1 MSSNDFLEF
10 DDDAQ
15 GQDGSSGRSPF
26 VLLAGILILVL
37 IVASIGTVFLLSQ
50 RNQGSGEQ
58 AAAIEAT
65 NAVIAVTNTAV
76 AQTVAAMATEQ
87 AQPPTETPTPSPAV
101 TTFNTETPTVPVT
114 NTPVVVAEI
123 TVGSGTAI
131 TPVITVTIEGGTVVT
146 SVVTVETGDGTIT
159 PTVIVG
165 DGVTP
170 IATFTTG
177 TDGTL
182 PQTGLDT
189 WAAAL
194 LALFFIGLFV
204 AARRLRSG

>member
-15 GQDGSSGRSPF
+15 GQDSSSGRSPF

-37 IVASIGTVFLLSQ
+37 ILASVGTVYLLSQ

-76 AQTVAAMATEQ
+76 AETVAAMATEQ

-101 TTFNTETPTVPVT
+101 TAVSTETPTVDVT
-114 NTPVVVAEI
+114 DTPVVIAGV
-123 TVGSGTAI
+123 TVDSGTPI
-131 TPVITVTIEGGTVVT
+131 TSVITVTVEGGTVIT
-146 SVVTVETGDGTIT
+146 SVATIETGAGTIT
-159 PTVIVG
+159 PTAFVVG
-165 DGVTP
+165 E
-170 IATFTTG
+170 
-177 TDGTL
+177 
-182 PQTGLDT
+182 
-189 WAAAL
+189 AA
-194 LALFFIGLFV
+194 FC
-204 AARRLRSG
+204 AARPPCAPLKPLFWPMDISVVIADR